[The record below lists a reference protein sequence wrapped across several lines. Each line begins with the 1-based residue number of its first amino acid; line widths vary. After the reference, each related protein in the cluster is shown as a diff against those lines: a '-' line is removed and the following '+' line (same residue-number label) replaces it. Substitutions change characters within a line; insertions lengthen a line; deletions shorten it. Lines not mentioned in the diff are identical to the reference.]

1 MSRPSTPAPLA
12 FSPNIRELQPSATIA
27 VSTLCRAMRDEGRE
41 VIDLS
46 AGEPDFRT
54 PDFAAQAGIASIVQ
68 GFTHYTATPGL
79 PALRKLIAEHVSRL
93 SGIPADH
100 QGVVVTC
107 GAKHALFNTCFAL
120 FGPDDEVLV
129 PSPYWTTYPELI
141 RIARAEPVIVAATA
155 DAGFKVSV
163 ADLEA
168 AATSRTRGL
177 MLNSPNNPTGAVYTR
192 DELEAIVAWAA
203 ERAFWVI
210 SDEIYGRLCYTG
222 TRAASV
228 YDLDPA
234 LLDRVVLIDGASK
247 AFAMTGWRLG
257 FSYSSPELA
266 AKMTA
271 LQSHIT
277 SNIATA
283 TQYAGI
289 AVFRDEPRVQ
299 HAIRA
304 MLGVFRHRRDRL
316 VTLLRRH
323 LPQARFIPPDGAF
336 YMFFQVDNFYR
347 DGIADSIGFCKHVL
361 EKTGVALVPGAAFG
375 EDRFV
380 RLSFTAAEDELVEA
394 VRRMGALL
402 SVPAY
407 AD

>member
-1 MSRPSTPAPLA
+1 MPAP
-12 FSPNIRELQPSATIA
+12 FSVSANIQELQPSATIA
-27 VSTLCRAMRDEGRE
+27 VSTLCKAMRDEGRD

-68 GFTHYTATPGL
+68 GFTHYTPTPGL
-79 PALRKLIAEHVSRL
+79 PPLRKLIAEHVSRL
-93 SGIPADH
+93 SGVSTDP
-100 QGVVVTC
+100 QGVVVTA
-107 GAKHALFNTCFAL
+107 GAKHALFNACFAL
-120 FGPDDEVLV
+120 FGPSDEVLL
-129 PSPYWTTYPELI
+129 PSPYWTSYPELI
-141 RIARAEPVIVAATA
+141 RIARATPVIVP
-155 DAGFKVSV
+155 AGLDTGFRVTV
-163 ADLEA
+163 PELEA
-168 AATSRTRGL
+168 ATNERTRGII
-177 MLNSPNNPTGAVYTR
+177 LNSPNNPTGAVYSKG
-192 DELEAIVAWAA
+192 ELEDIVTWAA
-203 ERAFWVI
+203 ERGLWVI
-210 SDEIYGRLCYTG
+210 SDEIYSRICYSDN
-222 TRAASV
+222 RAASV

-234 LLDRVVLIDGASK
+234 VLDRVVLIDGASK
-247 AFAMTGWRLG
+247 SFAMTGWRLG
-257 FSYSSPELA
+257 FSYSTPALA

-277 SNIATA
+277 SNITAA

-316 VTLLRRH
+316 ITLLRKH
-323 LPQARFIPPDGAF
+323 LPQAQFVAPDGAF

-347 DGIADSIGFCKHVL
+347 DEISDSISFCKSLL
-361 EKTGVALVPGAAFG
+361 EKTGVALVPGIAFG
-375 EDRFV
+375 DDRFV
-380 RLSFTAAEDELVEA
+380 RLSYTAAEDELVEA
-394 VRRMGALL
+394 VRRMGELL